1 MRRFFRSAAFPILI
15 VIVLAFF
22 AQRLLNGDEKEKTP
36 TLSEFQAQVQERS
49 RRVRRG
55 HLPAEEQHDPGPAEE
70 RQRVL
75 GRLSRTTTSRQLVRI
90 LERHDVAFN
99 AEGTGGSSFLSIL
112 TYILPFILFFGFWLF
127 LMNQMQGGGSRVM
140 SFGKS
145 RAKRMS
151 VDAPKITFRDVA
163 GVDEAVQEL
172 HEIKEFL
179 ENPKRF
185 QALGARIP
193 KGVLLYGPPGTGK
206 TLLARAVAGEAGV
219 PFFSISGSDF
229 VEMFVG
235 VGASRVRDLFEQAK
249 QNSPC
254 IIFMDEIDAVGRHRG
269 AGMGGGHDEREQTLN
284 QLLVEMD
291 GFEMKDNIILIAA
304 TNRPDILD
312 PALLRPGRFDRQIV
326 VDRPDRK
333 GRKQIL
339 EVHTRGKPLAKV
351 IDLDALA
358 GQTPGFTGADLANL
372 INEAALLTARSS
384 KREITMDELE
394 EGIMRVI
401 AGPEKKS
408 RVMSEKERLVTAYHE
423 LGHAIV
429 GHLLPNCDPVHKI
442 SIISRGQ
449 ALGYT
454 ISLPTEDKFLT
465 TRAELTDTMGM
476 TLGGRAAEEIVFG
489 EITTGASNDLEKVTA
504 TAKQMVMR
512 YGMSERL
519 GPRVFGH
526 DRSQP
531 FLGREFSSE
540 PDYSDEIAREID
552 DEIRRIVEEAHQ
564 TAKDILIEHREAMDR
579 ISRILLRARDDQLRG
594 VREAARGGLRGRG
607 VRRARGGAEGPRG
620 PRGAGEESRSR
631 GPQARAAAASRFRRQ
646 RRDARRPPRRLATF
660 AEPPIRP
667 RSARYSP
674 GDPDHGDRQRDP
686 RLVLGRGPVPANPS
700 GRSSTAARLLDEGAD
715 LLDVGGESTRPGA
728 RGVSAAEELARVG
741 PVVEELRGAPARRS
755 RSTPPRSR
763 SRRPRSTPARGS
775 STTSR
780 RFESEPELAALC
792 ADRDCGLVLMHMQG
806 TPRTMQSD
814 PTYDD
819 VVDDVKAFLAERIE
833 FATAEGVARGAHL
846 DRPWDRLRQDRRS
859 QPGAPAAAQR
869 AGRARPADRGR
880 HLPQELPRQ
889 PHGPRGR
896 RAGRRH
902 DRLQRAGDAGRSV
915 RVPGPRRGR
924 SIARRS
930 TSPRRSSAVVPG
942 RAGSRS
948 LPDSGAGAL
957 VASRPVEA
965 HRPGLELLR
974 RGRDPPPLDLH
985 ASRRQRGRARDRAA
999 PRDRRQLRRPGLRRR
1014 C

>member
-22 AQRLLNGDEKEKTP
+22 AQRVISPGSSEPTP
-36 TLSEFQAQVQERS
+36 TYDQFVHQVKNDPQSIQSVTFEQKTNTITVEPVDGQSYSTGYPTAGNAQ
-49 RRVRRG
+49 
-55 HLPAEEQHDPGPAEE
+55 
-70 RQRVL
+70 
-75 GRLSRTTTSRQLVRI
+75 TQLVDLLAKKHVETNI
-90 LERHDVAFN
+90 
-99 AEGTGGSSFLSIL
+99 EGTGGSSFLSIL
-112 TYILPFILFFGFWLF
+112 TYILPFILFFGFWVF

-339 EVHTRGKPLAKV
+339 QVHTRGKPLAKD
-351 IDLDALA
+351 INLDALA

-372 INEAALLTARSS
+372 INEAALLTARSNS
-384 KREITMDELE
+384 REITMDELE

-429 GHLLPNCDPVHKI
+429 GQLLPNTDPVHKI

-465 TRAELTDTMGM
+465 TRAELNDTMAM
-476 TLGGRAAEEIVFG
+476 TLGGRASEEIVFG
-489 EITTGASNDLEKVTA
+489 EITTGASNDLEKVTE

-564 TAKDILIEHREAMDR
+564 TAKDILVGHRDAMNR
-579 ISRILLRARDDQLRG
+579 ISKILLERETIDAEQFEKLLAGASEEEVFGEPEEEERAPEQP
-594 VREAARGGLRGRG
+594 EAEPERKPGR
-607 VRRARGGAEGPRG
+607 EGPR
-620 PRGAGEESRSR
+620 PV
-631 GPQARAAAASRFRRQ
+631 P
-646 RRDARRPPRRLATF
+646 
-660 AEPPIRP
+660 RP
-667 RSARYSP
+667 RPGFAGSAEMRAERP
-674 GDPDHGDRQRDP
+674 DP
-686 RLVLGRGPVPANPS
+686 R
-700 GRSSTAARLLDEGAD
+700 
-715 LLDVGGESTRPGA
+715 
-728 RGVSAAEELARVG
+728 
-741 PVVEELRGAPARRS
+741 
-755 RSTPPRSR
+755 
-763 SRRPRSTPARGS
+763 
-775 STTSR
+775 
-780 RFESEPELAALC
+780 
-792 ADRDCGLVLMHMQG
+792 
-806 TPRTMQSD
+806 
-814 PTYDD
+814 
-819 VVDDVKAFLAERIE
+819 
-833 FATAEGVARGAHL
+833 
-846 DRPWDRLRQDRRS
+846 
-859 QPGAPAAAQR
+859 
-869 AGRARPADRGR
+869 
-880 HLPQELPRQ
+880 
-889 PHGPRGR
+889 
-896 RAGRRH
+896 
-902 DRLQRAGDAGRSV
+902 
-915 RVPGPRRGR
+915 
-924 SIARRS
+924 
-930 TSPRRSSAVVPG
+930 
-942 RAGSRS
+942 
-948 LPDSGAGAL
+948 
-957 VASRPVEA
+957 
-965 HRPGLELLR
+965 
-974 RGRDPPPLDLH
+974 
-985 ASRRQRGRARDRAA
+985 
-999 PRDRRQLRRPGLRRR
+999 
-1014 C
+1014 